1 MSKFEAKPSIKVEDG
16 KVIIGGS
23 GLYDGN
29 EDGKASIELG
39 MSAKVDAAQL
49 ILELAKV
56 DLPWLNSL
64 VASAAAALPK
74 G

>member
-1 MSKFEAKPSIKVEDG
+1 MSKFQGKPQIKVEDG
-16 KVIIGGS
+16 KVILGGVGS
-23 GLYDGN
+23 YDGN
-29 EDGKASIELG
+29 EDGKASLEMDVAMKI
-39 MSAKVDAAQL
+39 DAAEL